1 MNKKYAI
8 LLAAGLSTAT
18 TSFAADNQALP
29 PMKKQPTAEKVLSEH
44 LDALNQCDWNRLVAQ
59 YPEDAEIHLPD
70 GVMLKGRQKIGDLFN
85 GFCKDRPNGL
95 RGLKFTVQTSFKV
108 GNTFNVMWKAD
119 APFLAEPY
127 IGSDAYVTRN
137 GMMAAM
143 VTTFDGSKLKFKQ

>member
-8 LLAAGLSTAT
+8 LLAAGLSIAA

-29 PMKKQPTAEKVLSEH
+29 PIKKQPTPENVLAEH

-70 GVMLKGRQKIGDLFN
+70 GVILKGRQKVGDLFN

>member
-8 LLAAGLSTAT
+8 LLAAGLSIAA

-29 PMKKQPTAEKVLSEH
+29 PIKKQPTPENVLAEH

-70 GVMLKGRQKIGDLFN
+70 GVMLKGRQKVGDLFN